1 MPQIDFRPR
10 SFARRT
16 RGTSGRSCE
25 RRAWLRWLC
34 NMFSSFFGP
43 GSGGPHDV
51 VFCVIFPPPQRKHAK
66 EFRDR
71 TFGSTFLMLCK
82 RWTFIKKSEL
92 SFGGFVNQGEKSCIS
107 AVKTTAFGANKISPT
122 DAGKTIC
129 PTRLFSTATKDQS
142 KSRIRAEKA
151 TVRRGQP
158 FGGRSFGMT
167 S

>member
-34 NMFSSFFGP
+34 NMLSSFFGP

-71 TFGSTFLMLCK
+71 TFGCTFFMLLK
-82 RWTFIKKSEL
+82 RWTSIKKSEL

-107 AVKTTAFGANKISPT
+107 AAKTTAFGANKISPT
-122 DAGKTIC
+122 DDGKTIC
-129 PTRLFSTATKDQS
+129 QSSYSEWPTKGQN
-142 KSRIRAEKA
+142 KSRGIHE
-151 TVRRGQP
+151 
-158 FGGRSFGMT
+158 MT
-167 S
+167 RCDSLKWETLPEPT

>member
-34 NMFSSFFGP
+34 NMFSSFFG
-43 GSGGPHDV
+43 SGVEGRTTSF
-51 VFCVIFPPPQRKHAK
+51 FCVIFPPPQRKHAK

-71 TFGSTFLMLCK
+71 TFGSTFFMLLK
-82 RWTFIKKSEL
+82 RWTLIKKSES

-107 AVKTTAFGANKISPT
+107 AAKTAAFGANKISPT
-122 DAGKTIC
+122 DDGKTIC
-129 PTRLFSTATKDQS
+129 HTRLFSPATKPQS
-142 KSRIRAEKA
+142 KSRARAERHVLSSCGEE
-151 TVRRGQP
+151 TQDR
-158 FGGRSFGMT
+158 
-167 S
+167 